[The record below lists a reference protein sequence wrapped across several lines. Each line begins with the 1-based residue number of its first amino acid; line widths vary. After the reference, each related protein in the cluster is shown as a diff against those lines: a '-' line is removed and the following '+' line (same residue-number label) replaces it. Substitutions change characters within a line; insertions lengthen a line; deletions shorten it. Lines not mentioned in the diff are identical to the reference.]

1 LNRLRLAA
9 IITLWLLAAPNIPGS
24 AAGGSG
30 GRAQDQEEQDP
41 AKAAELIRNAIQARG
56 GQPYLNIKAMVSKG
70 EYTLF
75 DKGVKTLPDDFLDYI
90 VYPDKERTE
99 FGKGGR
105 RKIQTNSGDSG
116 WTYDAETRLIKDQ
129 TEQQI
134 KEYQQSA
141 RYDLDNL
148 LRRGWKEPG
157 AKLVYL
163 GRREVWKDTFS
174 EAVRIDFS
182 DGASATIHFDT
193 RARLPLAVE
202 FKIVGED
209 KPRNEQVR
217 YYQWLDYDGV
227 KFPKIQDT
235 YRDGVQTSRAYYDS
249 ISVNPNVPAR
259 LFDKPVSAK
268 EVK

>member
-1 LNRLRLAA
+1 MNWLKLAA
-9 IITLWLLAAPNIPGS
+9 IITLSLLASPNS
-24 AAGGSG
+24 LATGGG
-30 GRAQDQEEQDP
+30 AHGWAQDQEGQDN
-41 AKAAELIRNAIQARG
+41 ARAGELIRNAIQARG
-56 GQPYLNIKAMVSKG
+56 GPPYLNIKTMVSKG
-70 EYTLF
+70 EYTPF

-90 VYPDKERTE
+90 VYPDKDRTE

-116 WTYDAETRLIKDQ
+116 WLYDAEAKLIKDQ

-134 KEYQQSA
+134 KEYRQTA

-163 GRREVWKDTFS
+163 GRREAWKDTFS

-182 DGASATIHFDT
+182 DGATATIHFDT
-193 RARLPLAVE
+193 RTRLPLAVE
-202 FKIVGED
+202 FKVVTED
-209 KPRNEQVR
+209 KPKNEQVR

-235 YRDGVQTSRAYYDS
+235 YLDGVQTARVYYDS
-249 ISVNPNVPAR
+249 VSFNASIPPK
-259 LFDKPVSAK
+259 LFDKPASPK